1 MHLIMRTQFDEL
13 RLNDEYEYST
23 NDRGGKKVVKIYKDG
38 ELIAKKVSIKNSVQ
52 YFGVTGVEEL
62 LEQAK
67 YLCVRQELK
76 TVCAIC
82 LYVMRRVLIEPYH

>member
-1 MHLIMRTQFDEL
+1 MKLLPANRRLNSVGRIICLRIGVTMHLIMRTQFDEL

-38 ELIAKKVSIKNSVQ
+38 ELIAKKISIKNSVQ

-62 LEQAK
+62 LEQ
-67 YLCVRQELK
+67 V
-76 TVCAIC
+76 
-82 LYVMRRVLIEPYH
+82 